1 MVNQPKL
8 IACMLSMIIAWSSNA
23 AQGQSQDQL
32 PQQWTLQSC
41 IDYALQH
48 NITIQKNRIAAQ
60 SSIVDVQTAKA
71 ALFPSLSFSTGQ
83 NMVNRPYQE
92 TSSSISGSEII
103 TNNSKTSYNGTYGL
117 NAQWTVYNGSKKQ
130 NTLEQSKVNTQIA
143 NLNTAASQN
152 SIQESITQA
161 YVQILYAG
169 ESVTV
174 NENMLKVSQAQYD
187 RGKELLAAGSIS
199 KSDLAQLQ
207 AQVGSDRYQVVSAQ
221 TTLENYKLQLK
232 QILELDGEEPMN
244 LTPDTLTN
252 RLLLSPLPSRNDVY
266 QSALSFRPEIE
277 AGRLNV
283 QVSGLSTKIAKAS
296 YLPTINLSA
305 GIGTNNTG
313 GSDFTFS
320 EQIKKGW
327 NNSIGMTLSIPIFN
341 NRQTRSNVEK
351 ASLQEQTSRLNL
363 LENQKTLY
371 KTIEGFWLE
380 ATSARQRYAAA
391 TEKLNS
397 AQTSYSL
404 ICEQFN
410 LGMKNTVEL
419 LTEKTNLLQAQQEVL
434 QSKYMAILNG
444 QLLTFYQK

>member
-1 MVNQPKL
+1 MVNRTKLVTCILSIIIVWNSNSAQAQPT
-8 IACMLSMIIAWSSNA
+8 
-23 AQGQSQDQL
+23 Q
-32 PQQWTLQSC
+32 PWTLQSC

-48 NITIQKNRIAAQ
+48 NITIKKNRIATQ
-60 SSIVDVQTAKA
+60 SSMVDVQTAKA

-83 NMVNRPYQE
+83 NMVNRPYNE
-92 TSSSISGSEII
+92 TSSSISGFEII

-117 NAQWTVYNGSKKQ
+117 NAQWTVYNGNKKQ

-143 NLNTAASQN
+143 KLNTAVSEN
-152 SIQESITQA
+152 SIQESITQI
-161 YVQILYAG
+161 YMQILYAA

-174 NENMLKVSQAQYD
+174 NENTLKVSQAQYD
-187 RGKELLAAGSIS
+187 LGKELFSAGSIS

-207 AQVGSDRYQVVSAQ
+207 AQVSSDRYQIVSAQ

-232 QILELDGEEPMN
+232 QILELEGEEPMN

-252 RLLLSPLPSRNDVY
+252 QLLLSPLPSSNNVY

-277 AGRLNV
+277 ASRLSV
-283 QVSGLSTKIAKAS
+283 QISGFSTKIAKAG

-305 GIGTNNTG
+305 GIGTNNTSG
-313 GSDFTFS
+313 TNFTFS

-327 NNSIGMTLSIPIFN
+327 NNSVGMTLSIPIFN
-341 NRQTRSNVEK
+341 NRQTKSNVEK
-351 ASLQEQTSRLNL
+351 AYLQEETSRLNL
-363 LENQKTLY
+363 LDNQKSLY

-380 ATSARQRYAAA
+380 ANSARQRYVAA

-397 AQTSYSL
+397 AQISYSL
-404 ICEQFN
+404 VCKQFN

-434 QSKYMAILNG
+434 QSKYMAILNQ